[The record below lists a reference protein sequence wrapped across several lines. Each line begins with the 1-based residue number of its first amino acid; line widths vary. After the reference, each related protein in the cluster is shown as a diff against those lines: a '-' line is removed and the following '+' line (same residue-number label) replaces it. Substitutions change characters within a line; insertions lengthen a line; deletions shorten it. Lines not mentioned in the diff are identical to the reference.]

1 MNNEEL
7 LEIWKYDVFQ
17 KVNLEKEKEETKG
30 KWKIDFLY
38 GEITEKG
45 TKELFNYLRNN
56 KLVTGPWSFVDVGS
70 GFGKMVFHAGL
81 EKDIVKST
89 GIEVLESKHEVA
101 QRNFKSLI
109 EKFPDFPK
117 HKINLIN
124 ENSNKLEKLDY
135 SLVFHNSIAW
145 NRESIIHL
153 NTISPNSIH
162 ATTKSIIGIDDSRI
176 EKIKILELD
185 FSWNKHNKLT
195 PVYLYKLRN
204 K

>member
-1 MNNEEL
+1 MNNKEL

-17 KVNLEKEKEETKG
+17 KVNTEKEKEETKG

-45 TKELFNYLRNN
+45 TRELFNYLRNN
-56 KLVTGPWSFVDVGS
+56 KLVTGSWSFVDVGS
-70 GFGKMVFHAGL
+70 GFGKMVFHAAL

-89 GIEVLESKHEVA
+89 GIEVLESKYEVA

-109 EKFPDFPK
+109 EKFPKFPK
-117 HKINLIN
+117 EKIDLIN
-124 ENSNKLEKLDY
+124 KSSDKLKELNY
-135 SLVFHNSIAW
+135 SVVFHNSIAW
-145 NRESIIHL
+145 NRESIMHL

-162 ATTKSIIGIDDSRI
+162 VTTKSIRGIDDSRI
-176 EKIKILELD
+176 EKIEILELE
-185 FSWNKHNKLT
+185 FSWNKHDKLT
-195 PVYLYKLRN
+195 PVYLYKLAN